1 MEGSIAKMGKHGNM
15 VKERPKNMSDDQTFD
30 GIEKLSVEDAV
41 EKLSVKKDRKLTGI
55 WRAIVI
61 IFGLIVV
68 LLGINTVFNLRFFVD
83 FYLYNFSL
91 YYIVF
96 GLLLAASFLKYPLK
110 SGLKEPWASRLFWV
124 DVGLCFLTI
133 LMFMY
138 FAWHGQDI
146 IVKGWSRF
154 APPEAKIMAAISWFL
169 ILESIR
175 RIFGPILF
183 SVITFV
189 SFYPLFASHMPGF
202 LEGIQR
208 TFEVTA
214 MFHILS
220 PQSAIG
226 LLLRTY
232 IGIVLGFILFGIVVV
247 ETGGGEFFLNLALS
261 LVGRMRGG
269 TSKVAVVASALFASI
284 NGQPMVNVLTTGSV
298 TIPAM
303 KKAGFEPHIAAA
315 VEVCASTAGTFTP
328 PIMGISA
335 FIMASFLGVP
345 YSTVAIAASVPAFLY
360 YFGLYI
366 QIDGYA
372 VKHGLKGQKK
382 EDLPLFWQTLKGG
395 WFYIPGALVLIY
407 YLFWVRMIGISAYA
421 AAATVL
427 VLAQIPKASRFTWP
441 KIVRFLEN
449 SAGTLIDLIVVI
461 GGVGMLVGVFSLTG
475 IGMSFARE
483 LMNFSGG
490 NLALL
495 LIFSAVAGLIM
506 GMGMTL
512 LAVYIFLAVV
522 LAPALVMAGIPELSA
537 HMFCLYVGMLSYI
550 TPPIAM
556 AAFPAA
562 IIAKTSPM
570 KVGVHAARLGG
581 CKYLL
586 PFLFVLD
593 PGLLLIG
600 KPSAILFS
608 FVTTMFGIF
617 ILGAALEGYMQGLG
631 MLWPGTGKGSI
642 GGYKYYSYA
651 LRTILVCAGV
661 LCGLP
666 WLHIKITGF
675 VISAV
680 ILLPLIVMKFLHRDK
695 EPEAVVAG

>member
-1 MEGSIAKMGKHGNM
+1 
-15 VKERPKNMSDDQTFD
+15 
-30 GIEKLSVEDAV
+30 
-41 EKLSVKKDRKLTGI
+41 
-55 WRAIVI
+55 
-61 IFGLIVV
+61 VV

-83 FYLYNFSL
+83 FHLYNFSL

-96 GLLLAASFLKYPLK
+96 GVLLAGSFLKYPIK
-110 SGLKEPWASRLFWV
+110 SKLREPWASRLFWV
-124 DVGLCFLTI
+124 DVGLCFLTVS
-133 LMFMY
+133 MFMY

-146 IVKGWSRF
+146 IVMGWSRF
-154 APPEAKIMAAISWFL
+154 APPEAKIMAAISWIL

-208 TFEVTA
+208 SFEVTA
-214 MFHILS
+214 TFHILS

-284 NGQPMVNVLTTGSV
+284 NGQPMVNVLTTGAV

-303 KKAGFEPHIAAA
+303 KKAGFESHIAGA

-345 YSTVAIAASVPAFLY
+345 YSTVAIAASIPAFLY

-372 VKHGLKGQKK
+372 VKHGLKGQNK
-382 EDLPLFWQTLKGG
+382 EDLPSFWQTLKAG

-407 YLFWVRMIGISAYA
+407 YLFWVRMIGISAFA
-421 AAATVL
+421 GAATIL

-441 KIVRFLEN
+441 KLVRFMEN
-449 SAGTLIDLIVVI
+449 SAGTLIDLMVVI

-562 IIAKTSPM
+562 ILAKTSAM
-570 KVGVHAARLGG
+570 KVGVSAARLGG

-617 ILGAALEGYMQGLG
+617 IIGASLEGYMQGLG
-631 MLWPGTGKGSI
+631 RLWPGAGRGSI
-642 GGYKYYSYA
+642 GGYTYYSYA
-651 LRTILVCAGV
+651 LRTVLVCAGV

-680 ILLPLIVMKFLHRDK
+680 ILLPLVVMKFLRRGKAH
-695 EPEAVVAG
+695 EAVVSE